1 MCIPALGALAPA
13 LVGGGAATAAGA
25 TAAATTAAAGIGQTL
40 ATAGTLASIGGSI
53 YQGIA
58 GARAARQ
65 QADLLE
71 QQRQDE
77 LKLSAIEDDRI
88 REKFRTELGRQRAE
102 LVARGISLDSPTAVL
117 LGESAAREASFES
130 QSRRSTGQARATELS
145 ATERQ
150 VRARGRL
157 SLLQGGLSAVSTFL
171 ERAPET
177 WPGLLNGGSAA

>member
-1 MCIPALGALAPA
+1 MCVPALAAVIPALGGA
-13 LVGGGAATAAGA
+13 GAASIGA
-25 TAAATTAAAGIGQTL
+25 TAAAV
-40 ATAGTLASIGGSI
+40 GTIASIGGQLQ
-53 YQGIA
+53 QGIA

-65 QADLLE
+65 QADFLE

-77 LKLSAIEDDRI
+77 LRLAAIEDDRI
-88 REKFRTELGRQRAE
+88 REKFRSELGRQRAE

-117 LGESAAREASFES
+117 LGETAAREASFES
-130 QSRRSTGQARATELS
+130 QSRRSTGAARATELS

-157 SLLQGGLSAVSTFL
+157 SLMQGGLSALGTFL

-177 WPGLLNGGSAA
+177 WPGLMQGGAA

>member
-1 MCIPALGALAPA
+1 MCVPALAAVIPALGGA
-13 LVGGGAATAAGA
+13 GAATAAGA

-40 ATAGTLASIGGSI
+40 ATVGTIASIGGSI
-53 YQGIA
+53 YQGMA
-58 GARAARQ
+58 GARAAQQ
-65 QADLLE
+65 QADYLE

-77 LKLSAIEDDRI
+77 LKLAAVEDDRI
-88 REKFRTELGRQRAE
+88 REKFRAELGRQRAE

-117 LGESAAREASFES
+117 LGETAAREASFES

-157 SLLQGGLSAVSTFL
+157 SLLQGGLSAVGTFL
-171 ERAPET
+171 ERGPEV
-177 WPGLLNGGSAA
+177 WPGLLDRGAPA